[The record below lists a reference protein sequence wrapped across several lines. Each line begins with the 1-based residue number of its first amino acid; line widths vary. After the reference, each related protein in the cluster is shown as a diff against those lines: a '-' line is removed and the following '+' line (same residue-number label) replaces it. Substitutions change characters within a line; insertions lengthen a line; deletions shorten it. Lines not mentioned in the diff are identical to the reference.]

1 MARVSS
7 MALQVNPVVVRAF
20 ATARD
25 YESAI
30 IPEMTARRLMTLA
43 ARYFLTAFLVGAAP
57 FQARPRID
65 A

>member
-1 MARVSS
+1 

-30 IPEMTARRLMTLA
+30 IPEMTARRLMTT
-43 ARYFLTAFLVGAAP
+43 RGALFFIRLKRVKP
-57 FQARPRID
+57 CSSRQG
-65 A
+65 